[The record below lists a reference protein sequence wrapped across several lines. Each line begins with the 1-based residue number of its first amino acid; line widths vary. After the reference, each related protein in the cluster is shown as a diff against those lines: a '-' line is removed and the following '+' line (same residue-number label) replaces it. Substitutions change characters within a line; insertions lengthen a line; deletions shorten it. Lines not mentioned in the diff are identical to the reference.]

1 MNPGGIIL
9 SEPVKVNPEF
19 NVVSLVELQLTESS
33 ILRKQNEINNL
44 RRNEK
49 LLKLLSEIGTEKKQL
64 DELDK
69 ALRSVEHERK
79 KLEDIVAV
87 HNEKIKKN
95 EEKLFSGTITS
106 AKELVNYQEEIKS
119 LKQNNDELENKIL
132 EKMMEIDEYRVKI
145 KDLSS
150 KIAQLDSEISSLK
163 GDIEGKIKIIEVKIK
178 NLKDKKSAVVSIIP
192 KEYLLKYEAL
202 KNKKGGIA
210 VAVLKNEFC
219 DICNM
224 QIPSGDAEKIKDISK
239 VHKCPLCGRML
250 IIHRKEIDKLK
261 ADIE

>member
-9 SEPVKVNPEF
+9 SEQIKVNSEF

-44 RRNEK
+44 RKNEK
-49 LLKLLSEIGTEKKQL
+49 LLKLLSGLETEKKQL

-69 ALRSVEHERK
+69 ALGSVEHERK
-79 KLEDIVAV
+79 KLEGVVAIQ
-87 HNEKIKKN
+87 NEKIKKN

-119 LKQNNDELENKIL
+119 LKQNNDEFESKIL
-132 EKMMEIDEYRVKI
+132 EKMMEMDEYQVKI

-150 KIAQLDSEISSLK
+150 KIAKLNSEISLLK
-163 GDIEGKIKIIEVKIK
+163 SDIEEKIKIIETKIT
-178 NLKDKKSAVVSIIP
+178 NLKNRKGDVVSIIP
-192 KEYLLKYEAL
+192 KEYFLKYESL

-224 QIPSGDAEKIKDISK
+224 QIPSGDAEKIKDIDK

-250 IIHRKEIDKLK
+250 IIHREEVDRLK
-261 ADIE
+261 AEIE